1 MKRILLIVLLFN
13 QMCYANASLEISILT
28 CAPGDEIYS
37 IFGHSAIRIL
47 DKENQID
54 KVYDF
59 GTFDFDTPNFA
70 YKFLKG
76 KLKYHLSVRN
86 TNQFIRAYTYEN
98 REVLE
103 QQLHFSELEKGQ
115 IVDRLDFLFQPE
127 NRYYFYS
134 FLEKDCSTDLRDLLT
149 MVGVQFSDELLN
161 ESKRDLINTYLTEKS
176 WIKLGV
182 NIILGQRLDAMSSRF
197 QSMFLPKYLKKE
209 IELATLHNVSLVK
222 SEQKLNE
229 VKTNRSKNKA
239 IKLFSPTVIFSI
251 FLLLYVIG
259 FQKAISLLLFLGIGI
274 SGLII
279 AFLWGFS
286 GHEEVTKNLNILW
299 CNPLYL
305 LSIPLLLK
313 KKTNSIL
320 TMLLVF
326 FLVIA
331 IGIWVFGVQQL
342 DQSIIPLLFTLGLIH
357 YNEFKKILTLSKP

>member
-1 MKRILLIVLLFN
+1 MKRILLLLLLFH
-13 QMCYANASLEISILT
+13 QMCYANDNLEISILT
-28 CAPGDEIYS
+28 CAPGDEVYS

-54 KVYDF
+54 KIYDF

-98 REVLE
+98 RAILE
-103 QQLHFSELEKGQ
+103 QQLHLSELEKGQ
-115 IVDRLDFLFQPE
+115 IVDKLDFLYQPE

-149 MVGVQFSDELLN
+149 LVGVKFSGELLQQ
-161 ESKRDLINTYLTEKS
+161 SKRDLINSYLTEKP

-182 NIILGQRLDAMSSRF
+182 NIILGQGLDEMSSRF

-209 IELATLHNVSLVK
+209 IELATLRNASLVK

-229 VKTNRSKNKA
+229 IKTNQSTNKA
-239 IKLFSPTVIFSI
+239 IKFFSPIVIFLI
-251 FLLLYVIG
+251 LLLLYVIG

-274 SGLII
+274 NGLII
-279 AFLWGFS
+279 TFLWGFS
-286 GHEEVTKNLNILW
+286 GHEEVTNNLNILW
-299 CNPLYL
+299 CNPFYL
-305 LSIPLLLK
+305 LAIPMLLK
-313 KKTNSIL
+313 NKSNRIL
-320 TMLLVF
+320 AIVLTISLV
-326 FLVIA
+326 LALISWTL
-331 IGIWVFGVQQL
+331 GIQCL
-342 DQSIIPLLFTLGLIH
+342 DRSIIPVLIILGLIN
-357 YNEFKKILTLSKP
+357 YNEIKKLTTLST